1 MKISVISFTKQ
12 GQMLAERIREYM
24 GEEDEITVYT
34 KGSSQNVQEPQAVIN
49 RTKRTEQ
56 ETNTAKTAV
65 SQKNMTEESM
75 TVSKNPDTI
84 AVTTSLTEWTGE
96 QMVAHRA
103 LVFISACGIAV
114 RAIAPWITDKL
125 HDSPVI
131 VMDEQGQHVIPLLS
145 GHVGGANE
153 LALRLSEAIGAIPV
167 VTTAT
172 DLQGSFA
179 IDLFAKKN
187 DLWIRNRE
195 GIAKVSAKVLAG
207 SEITMCVRTG
217 HLETCENLPDGIRL
231 CEYPPEEPV
240 DVLVTE
246 NHSVSDT
253 VARDLLEQKYRS
265 PLSVSMEQLQSDVYS
280 KAQLILHPK
289 KYVLGV
295 GCKKET
301 DSAKLED
308 YLQSILEQQGISIEE
323 IVALASIDVK
333 KDETCLLKFSE
344 KHRIPFRTYSA
355 QKLQAVPGEFHSSA
369 FVKNT
374 VGVDNV
380 CERAAICAAGDG
392 GRLMLSKQAN
402 DGMTVAI
409 VEKIWKVV
417 F

>member
-1 MKISVISFTKQ
+1 
-12 GQMLAERIREYM
+12 MLGERIRECM
-24 GEEDEITVYT
+24 GGEDEITIYT
-34 KGSSQNVQEPQAVIN
+34 KCASQNAQEPQSVTN
-49 RTKRTEQ
+49 RANRKEQ
-56 ETNTAKTAV
+56 EINATETAV
-65 SQKNMTEESM
+65 SQKIV

-84 AVTTSLTEWTGE
+84 VVTTSLSEWTGK
-96 QMVAHRA
+96 QMTAHRA
-103 LVFISACGIAV
+103 LVFIGACGIAV

-167 VTTAT
+167 ITTAT
-172 DLQGSFA
+172 DLHGSFA
-179 IDLFAKKN
+179 VDLFAKKN

-207 SEITMCVRTG
+207 EEITLCVQTG
-217 HLETCENLPDGIRL
+217 HLETPVNLPDGIRL
-231 CEYPPEEPV
+231 CEYPPEENV
-240 DVLVTE
+240 DVLV
-246 NHSVSDT
+246 SDKAVSDT
-253 VARDLLEQKYRS
+253 VKRYLLEQKS
-265 PLSVSMEQLQSDVYS
+265 MLSMSASMDQPDVYS
-280 KAQLILHPK
+280 KEQLSLHPK
-289 KYVLGV
+289 KYILGV
-295 GCKKET
+295 GCKKGT

-323 IVALASIDVK
+323 IAALASIDVK
-333 KDETCLLKFSE
+333 KEEPCLLKFIE

-355 QKLQAVPGEFHSSA
+355 QELQAVPGEFHTSA

-380 CERAAICAAGDG
+380 CERAAVCAAGDG
-392 GRLMLSKQAN
+392 GHLRVTKQAN

-409 VEKIWKVV
+409 AEKNWKVI

>member
-75 TVSKNPDTI
+75 TVSKNQDTI
-84 AVTTSLTEWTGE
+84 AVTMSLSEWTGA
-96 QMVAHRA
+96 QMAAHRT
-103 LVFISACGIAV
+103 LVFIGACGIAV

-167 VTTAT
+167 ITTAT
-172 DLQGSFA
+172 DLHSSFA
-179 IDLFAKKN
+179 VDLFAKKN
-187 DLWIRNRE
+187 DLWIYNKE

-207 SEITMCVRTG
+207 SEIMMCVRTG

-253 VARDLLEQKYRS
+253 VERDSLKE
-265 PLSVSMEQLQSDVYS
+265 
-280 KAQLILHPK
+280 QLILHPK

-323 IVALASIDVK
+323 IAALASIDVK
-333 KDETCLLKFSE
+333 KDEACLLKFSE

-355 QKLQAVPGEFHSSA
+355 QKLQAVPGEFHGSA

-392 GRLMLSKQAN
+392 GRLMLSKQVN

-409 VEKIWKVV
+409 VEKIWKVA

>member
-1 MKISVISFTKQ
+1 
-12 GQMLAERIREYM
+12 MLAERIREYM

-75 TVSKNPDTI
+75 TVSKNQDTI
-84 AVTTSLTEWTGE
+84 AVTMSLSEWTGA
-96 QMVAHRA
+96 QMAAHRT
-103 LVFISACGIAV
+103 LVFIGACGIAV

-167 VTTAT
+167 ITTAT
-172 DLQGSFA
+172 DLHSSFA
-179 IDLFAKKN
+179 VDLFAKKN
-187 DLWIRNRE
+187 DLWIYNKE

-207 SEITMCVRTG
+207 SEIMMCVRTG

-253 VARDLLEQKYRS
+253 VERDSLKE
-265 PLSVSMEQLQSDVYS
+265 
-280 KAQLILHPK
+280 QLILHPR

-323 IVALASIDVK
+323 IAALASIDVK
-333 KDETCLLKFSE
+333 KDEACLLKFSE

-355 QKLQAVPGEFHSSA
+355 QKLQAVPGEFHGSA

-392 GRLMLSKQAN
+392 GRLMLSKQVN

-409 VEKIWKVV
+409 VEKIWKVA

>member
-75 TVSKNPDTI
+75 TVSKSQDTI
-84 AVTTSLTEWTGE
+84 AVTMSLSEWTGE
-96 QMVAHRA
+96 QMAAHRT
-103 LVFISACGIAV
+103 LVFIGACGIAV

-167 VTTAT
+167 ITTAT
-172 DLQGSFA
+172 DLHSSFA
-179 IDLFAKKN
+179 VDLFAKKN
-187 DLWIRNRE
+187 DLWIYNKE

-207 SEITMCVRTG
+207 SEITMCVRIG

-253 VARDLLEQKYRS
+253 VERDSL
-265 PLSVSMEQLQSDVYS
+265 

-323 IVALASIDVK
+323 IAALASIDVK
-333 KDETCLLKFSE
+333 KDEACLLKFSE

-355 QKLQAVPGEFHSSA
+355 QKLQAVPGEFHGSA

-392 GRLMLSKQAN
+392 GRLMLSKQVN

-409 VEKIWKVV
+409 VEKIWKVA

>member
-1 MKISVISFTKQ
+1 
-12 GQMLAERIREYM
+12 MLGERIRECM
-24 GEEDEITVYT
+24 GGEDEITIYT
-34 KGSSQNVQEPQAVIN
+34 KCASQIN
-49 RTKRTEQ
+49 ATE
-56 ETNTAKTAV
+56 TAV
-65 SQKNMTEESM
+65 SQKIV

-84 AVTTSLTEWTGE
+84 VVTTSLSEWTGK
-96 QMVAHRA
+96 QMTAHRA
-103 LVFISACGIAV
+103 LVFIGACGIAV

-167 VTTAT
+167 ITTAT
-172 DLQGSFA
+172 DLHGSFA
-179 IDLFAKKN
+179 VDLFAKKN

-207 SEITMCVRTG
+207 EEITLCVQTG
-217 HLETCENLPDGIRL
+217 HLEMPVNLPDGIRV
-231 CEYPPEEPV
+231 CEYPPEENV

-246 NHSVSDT
+246 NNYVSGT
-253 VARDLLEQKYRS
+253 EERYLLEQKS
-265 PLSVSMEQLQSDVYS
+265 MLSMSASMDQPEVYS
-280 KAQLILHPK
+280 KEQLSLHPK
-289 KYVLGV
+289 KYTLGI
-295 GCKKET
+295 GCKKGT

-333 KDETCLLKFSE
+333 KEEPCLLKFIE

-355 QKLQAVPGEFHSSA
+355 QELQAVPGEFHTSA

-380 CERAAICAAGDG
+380 CERAAVCAAGDG
-392 GRLMLSKQAN
+392 GHLRVTKQAN

-409 VEKIWKVV
+409 AEKNWKVI

>member
-75 TVSKNPDTI
+75 TVSKNQDTI
-84 AVTTSLTEWTGE
+84 AVTMSLSEWTGA
-96 QMVAHRA
+96 QMAAHRT
-103 LVFISACGIAV
+103 LVFIGACGIAV

-167 VTTAT
+167 ITTAT
-172 DLQGSFA
+172 DLHSSFA
-179 IDLFAKKN
+179 VDLFAKKN
-187 DLWIRNRE
+187 DLWIYNKE

-217 HLETCENLPDGIRL
+217 HLETCENLQDGIRL

-253 VARDLLEQKYRS
+253 VERDSL
-265 PLSVSMEQLQSDVYS
+265 

-323 IVALASIDVK
+323 IAALASIDVK
-333 KDETCLLKFSE
+333 KDEACLLKFSE

-355 QKLQAVPGEFHSSA
+355 QKLQAVPGEFHGSA

-409 VEKIWKVV
+409 VEKIWKVA

>member
-1 MKISVISFTKQ
+1 MSVISFTKQ
-12 GQMLAERIREYM
+12 GQILGERIRERM
-24 GEEDEITVYT
+24 GGEDAITLYT
-34 KGSSQNVQEPQAVIN
+34 KS
-49 RTKRTEQ
+49 
-56 ETNTAKTAV
+56 
-65 SQKNMTEESM
+65 
-75 TVSKNPDTI
+75 VSKNPDTI
-84 AVTTSLTEWTGE
+84 AVTTSLTEWAGE
-96 QMVAHRA
+96 QMAAHLA
-103 LVFISACGIAV
+103 LIFIGACGIAV

-153 LALRLSEAIGAIPV
+153 LALRLAEAIGAIPV
-167 VTTAT
+167 ITTAT

-207 SEITMCVRTG
+207 AEITMCVRTG
-217 HLETCENLPDGIRL
+217 HIETCENLPDGIRL
-231 CEYPPEEPV
+231 CEYPPKEPV

-280 KAQLILHPK
+280 KAQLMLHPK

-323 IVALASIDVK
+323 IATLASIDVK
-333 KDETCLLKFSE
+333 KDEACLLKFSE
-344 KHRIPFRTYSA
+344 KHRILFRTYSA
-355 QKLQAVPGEFHSSA
+355 QKLQAVPGEFHGSA

-392 GRLMLSKQAN
+392 GRLMLAKQAN

-409 VEKIWKVV
+409 AEKIWKVV

>member
-1 MKISVISFTKQ
+1 
-12 GQMLAERIREYM
+12 MLAERIREYM

-96 QMVAHRA
+96 QMAAHRA

-207 SEITMCVRTG
+207 SEIMMCVRTG

-253 VARDLLEQKYRS
+253 VARDLL
-265 PLSVSMEQLQSDVYS
+265 